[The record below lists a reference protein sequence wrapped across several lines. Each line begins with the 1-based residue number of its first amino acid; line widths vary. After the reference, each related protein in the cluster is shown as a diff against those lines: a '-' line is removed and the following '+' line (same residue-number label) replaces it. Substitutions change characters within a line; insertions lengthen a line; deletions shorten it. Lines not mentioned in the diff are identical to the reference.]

1 MGSRRS
7 RRIFAIS
14 LNSPCTIAR
23 SVNVKSWPL
32 TVDYRVW
39 LSRLLFALL
48 IFTGSSCATYHQSN
62 YEFNKEFESG
72 NLKAALQRLRNKSHQ
87 ANGRDRFLYFVN
99 KGLILSTIGQY
110 EESNQF
116 FEKAFLFWEDFKL
129 DYFSEGASY
138 LINPTITVYR
148 GEDHEHLVLLYYKAL
163 NYLKLQQT
171 EAALVECRRLNIR
184 LQQLSDRYS
193 EDNKY
198 KHDAFINNL
207 MGIIYDASKDY
218 NNAFIA
224 YRNSLAS
231 YINEYEKMFQL
242 QAPRQL
248 KLDLLRTAW
257 LSGLKNEF
265 EDYRTQFDMEDYEYQ
280 PTEGGELVFFWHN
293 GLAPYKAEWG
303 INFFIDQGRG
313 DALFFYNNEMGLSF
327 SFPKSGYS
335 QEQLNALSR
344 LEFFRVAFP
353 KYIERMPYFQ
363 SGNLDVNGTKYALEL
378 TENINKIAFK
388 VLEERMGYE
397 FARALVRVAIKKASE
412 YALKKEDKTWG
423 ALLGIINT
431 LTEKADTRNWQT
443 LPHSIHYARVPL
455 QVGQTEVRLYLTG
468 DQRQQAEKSFTYEV
482 RKGQVLFHTF
492 TSLESDYPHY
502 GY

>member
-1 MGSRRS
+1 MVNSQLSIVNATPTKRSLSTTNHRRW
-7 RRIFAIS
+7 S
-14 LNSPCTIAR
+14 LCFVFLLPVLI
-23 SVNVKSWPL
+23 L
-32 TVDYRVW
+32 T
-39 LSRLLFALL
+39 
-48 IFTGSSCATYHQSN
+48 GCATYYQAN

-72 NLKAALQRLRNKSHQ
+72 NLKAALQRLRTKSNQ

-99 KGLILSTIGQY
+99 KGLVLSMIGQY

-116 FEKAFLFWEDFKL
+116 FEKAFLFWEDFKV

-138 LINPTITVYR
+138 LLNPTITVYR

-163 NYLKLQQT
+163 NYLKLQKT
-171 EAALVECRRLNIR
+171 EQALVECRRLNIR

-193 EDNKY
+193 VDNKY

-207 MGIIYDASKDY
+207 MGIIYEADNDY

-224 YRNSLAS
+224 YRNSWDS
-231 YINEYEKMFQL
+231 YKNEYEKMFQL
-242 QAPRQL
+242 PAPRQL
-248 KLDLLRTAW
+248 KLDLLRAAW

-265 EDYRTQFDMEDYEYQ
+265 EDYRTLFEMKDYEYQ

-293 GLAPYKAEWG
+293 GLAPFKAEWG
-303 INFFIDQGRG
+303 VNFFIDHGRG
-313 DALFFYNNEMGLSF
+313 NMLFFHNNELGLSF
-327 SFPKSGYS
+327 SFPKSSYS
-335 QEQLNALSR
+335 QEQLSALSR

-363 SGNLDVNGTKYALEL
+363 SGNLDVNGTKYPLEL

-388 VLEERMGYE
+388 VLEERRGYE
-397 FARALVRVAIKKASE
+397 FARALIRVALKKASE
-412 YALKKEDKTWG
+412 YALKKEDKNWG
-423 ALLGIINT
+423 ALLGIFNT

-443 LPHSIHYARVPL
+443 LPHSIYYARVPL
-455 QVGQTEVRLYLTG
+455 QVGHTEVKLYLIG
-468 DQRQQAEKSFTYEV
+468 DQQQHAEKSFTYEV
-482 RKGQVLFHTF
+482 RKGQVLYHTF
-492 TSLESDYPHY
+492 TSLESSYPNY